1 MDEDASRRLFG
12 RRRQANVPGGRPK
25 SYQVKATEEE
35 HARLVILADEQGVS
49 VPRLLLESALTQ
61 RAETITERRQLGFEL
76 TEVRRLLANLTN
88 NANQVARFA
97 NSEGMLPE
105 WASDVALDY
114 ATLRPQINAIIEGLS
129 RP

>member
-1 MDEDASRRLFG
+1 MADDANRRLFG
-12 RRRQANVPGGRPK
+12 RRRQANISGGRPK
-25 SYQVKATEEE
+25 SYQVKATEAE
-35 HARLVILADEQGVS
+35 HARLVRRAEEQGVT

-61 RAETITERRQLGFEL
+61 GAETMTERRQLGFEL
-76 TEVRRLLANLTN
+76 SEVRRLLANLTN

-97 NSEGMLPE
+97 NTEGIVAD

-114 ATLRPQINAIIEGLS
+114 AALRPQINALIEELS